1 MPAGDLLEAQG
12 DLEWDGLRIAPLP
25 DLTDDGGDLL
35 PVPDGFFYDVDT
47 AVSGLGVPPLRAV
60 EQDRDGD
67 GTTGAKNG
75 GRPGRQVVIDRLYV
89 SGREALFELRKRM
102 ATVPDDEALFFRGMG
117 PAVEGDEDFCVFPAR
132 VSLSYVEDEQAQ
144 VHGIAVVTAEWYC
157 DDPLIYSLTET
168 GTEVDGTNPT
178 VPNGGIAAAPWRL
191 VVQAGGSP
199 VVGFRVR
206 RMDDSTRFLIDYAD
220 VTIPAGGSLTVDT
233 RPGKEYARLSTGAFV
248 TGKGR
253 NGSRLAEWWRIP
265 VGGEHVGAASDS
277 GSFTAT
283 MYVRDAYL

>member
-1 MPAGDLLEAQG
+1 MPAGDLLAAVG
-12 DLEWDGLRIAPLP
+12 DFEWDGLRISSEGYDPAS
-25 DLTDDGGDLL
+25 DE
-35 PVPDGFFYDVDT
+35 GFFYDAQQT
-47 AVSGLGVPPLRAV
+47 TITGLGVPPVRAV

-67 GTTGAKNG
+67 GTFGAANG
-75 GRPGRQVVIDRLYV
+75 GRMGRQIVVPGLHV
-89 SGREALFELRKRM
+89 VGRDALMELRQRM
-102 ATVPDDEALFFRGMG
+102 IQPPADEPLCFQGIG
-117 PAVEGDEDFCVFPAR
+117 PALEGDDQFVCYPSRCTFTFDEDAFAHR
-132 VSLSYVEDEQAQ
+132 
-144 VHGIAVVTAEWYC
+144 HRMMVVTAEWYC